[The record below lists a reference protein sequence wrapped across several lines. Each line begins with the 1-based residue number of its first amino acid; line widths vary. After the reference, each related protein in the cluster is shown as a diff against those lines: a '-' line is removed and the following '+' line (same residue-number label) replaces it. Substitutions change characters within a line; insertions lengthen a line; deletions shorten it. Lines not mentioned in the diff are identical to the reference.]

1 MNVDYKQIEKYE
13 NYFIAIICTVFAV
26 LIFFGTTLTWN
37 GVVQPQWL
45 AGIVGVTFMSA
56 MFGVAFGAAWVLN
69 WLINAGWRK

>member
-13 NYFIAIICTVFAV
+13 NYFIAIVSMIFAI

-37 GVVQPQWL
+37 GVEQPQWL

-56 MFGVAFGAAWVLN
+56 MIGLAYGAAWVLN
-69 WLINAGWRK
+69 WLLSAGWKK